1 MPPQDSIGQ
10 HFSPGQ
16 TVIFLG
22 DHTGPDNP
30 GYVAVMGQ
38 VLARFHPELKLNLLS
53 AGSKGQTAQGLRSRL
68 LMEILASSRPDWL
81 AISVGLGDVLR
92 EPQVGRL
99 LVQYQTRRAARND
112 LAEAIFGPEHR
123 LRTGDPGPRDD
134 AGPQLDESHLE
145 RLTAFRAD
153 LAAAVAELAAS
164 GVRSILL
171 TTVLLGDDLDC
182 PVNKALKLYSKA
194 IREVANEEGAALV
207 DVERA
212 FKALLDRASS
222 YKQKV
227 ILTGADGTLNP
238 QGEALLART
247 FLHSFGALPHPGFR
261 GAR

>member
-16 TVIFLG
+16 TVLFLG

-38 VLARFHPELKLNLLS
+38 VLARFHPELKLKLLS

-81 AISVGLGDVLR
+81 VIGVGLGDVLR

-99 LVQYQTRRAARND
+99 LVQYQTRQAGRND

-123 LRTGDPGPRDD
+123 PHTGDPGPRDD
-134 AGPQLDESHLE
+134 AGPELESHLE
-145 RLTAFRAD
+145 RLTTFRAD

-182 PVNKALKLYSKA
+182 PVNNALKLYSKA

-212 FKALLDRASS
+212 FRALLDRASS

-227 ILTGADGTLNP
+227 TLTGADGTLNP

-247 FLHSFGALPHPGFR
+247 FLNSFGALPNPGFR
-261 GAR
+261 PSL